1 MHDPNR
7 TVVLFCFLCT
17 DRLPRSKIASFVL
30 PSERVVLINGLALS
44 GRLRINSSA
53 FEANA
58 ARPSTDAA
66 CRHWVACSAPDEAAD
81 AGFVASHGRAYAVPC
96 GHVRL
101 MFTCALELLVE

>member
-66 CRHWVACSAPDEAAD
+66 CRHCRSLARRQTRPQTQASLPVMDGPTLSLVDTFVSCS
-81 AGFVASHGRAYAVPC
+81 
-96 GHVRL
+96 HVRL
-101 MFTCALELLVE
+101 SC